1 MDKKKKILPKFAVV
15 GKVNA
20 GKSSVLATLLEVDD
34 NQVLRI
40 SDTPGE
46 TTECQV
52 FPVSFE
58 GEEWI
63 HFIDTPG
70 FSRAIDAM
78 EEIKHLAGQQSP
90 NLDTLRQFCAKYE
103 NSGEFVDE
111 CQLLSPL
118 IDGAGLL
125 YVIDP
130 SKPVRDTFIAE
141 MEVLRWTGRPRM
153 ALLNSK
159 SDSTEFLQD
168 WKDLLGSYYNLVR
181 TFNAHEARFAER
193 RKLLQSLLDIDEE
206 NQKMIQTVLSF
217 LDTEW
222 EQRRGESVE
231 KMITFLQD
239 ALTYRA
245 TTAIEERDL
254 LIESRKT
261 RILEKL
267 SDNYFD
273 KIKKL
278 EGKLHQNLL
287 HIYRHHLVSEESS
300 KLDLAEMD
308 LFSEET
314 WEKWGLSRSQL
325 TLAGV
330 AAGATAG
337 VAVDIGTGGL
347 THGFGTLIG
356 AITGA
361 AAAFFKG
368 GDLPS
373 FGVELGGGLKIKSN
387 DGKTL
392 QIGPA
397 KNENF
402 PWILLD
408 SCLHYYLQILSRS
421 HAVRSHSIIAYS
433 DESLIRQMSSEQ
445 RSILSKWFFS
455 CLKGA
460 PNCGMESEVFECLV
474 DLLENIENK

>member
-1 MDKKKKILPKFAVV
+1 MDKKKNIIPKFAVV

-70 FSRAIDAM
+70 FSRAIEAM
-78 EEIKHLAGQQSP
+78 TEIKKLAGEQSP
-90 NLDTLRQFCAKYE
+90 TLDTLKQFCNQYCESK
-103 NSGEFVDE
+103 EFVDE
-111 CQLLSPL
+111 RQLLTPL

-141 MEVLRWTGRPRM
+141 MEILRWTGRPRM
-153 ALLNSK
+153 ALLNAK

-168 WKDLLGSYYNLVR
+168 WKDVLGSYFNLVR
-181 TFNAHEARFAER
+181 TFNAHEARFPER
-193 RKLLQSLLDIDEE
+193 KKLLQSLLDIDES
-206 NQKMIQTVLSF
+206 NQKTIQTVLSF

-222 EQRRGESVE
+222 AQRREESVE
-231 KMITFLQD
+231 QMITFLQD
-239 ALTYRA
+239 SLTYRA
-245 TTAIEERDL
+245 SIAIEERDM
-254 LIESRKT
+254 LIESRKN

-267 SDNYFD
+267 SEDYFD
-273 KIKKL
+273 KIRKL
-278 EGKLHQNLL
+278 ESKLHKNLL
-287 HIYRHHLVSEESS
+287 HIYRHHLISTDSTT
-300 KLDLAEMD
+300 LNLAEMD

-325 TLAGV
+325 TLAGG

-347 THGFGTLIG
+347 THGFGTLLG

-361 AAAFFKG
+361 ATAFFKG

-373 FGVELGGGLKIKSN
+373 FGMELGGGLKMKST

-408 SCLHYYLQILSRS
+408 SYLHYYLQILSLS
-421 HAVRSHSIIAYS
+421 HAVRSTELISYS
-433 DESLIRQMSSEQ
+433 DESITRKLSSEQ
-445 RSILSKWFFS
+445 RSTLSKWFSS
-455 CLKGA
+455 CLKGS
-460 PNCGMESEVFECLV
+460 PNPSIEPEVFSCL
-474 DLLENIENK
+474 DKFIQSSKT